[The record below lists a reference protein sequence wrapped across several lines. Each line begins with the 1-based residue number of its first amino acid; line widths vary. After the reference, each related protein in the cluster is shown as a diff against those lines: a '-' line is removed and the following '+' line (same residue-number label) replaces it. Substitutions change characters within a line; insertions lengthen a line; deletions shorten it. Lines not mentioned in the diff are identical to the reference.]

1 MSLLS
6 RLRER
11 QAAKVATATPATFAT
26 QAGGERRAVASVAT
40 VTVAKFPQQQA
51 AIPAKVSSGD
61 MATGSR
67 WWLIH
72 YRDRDPVETAFDPA
86 VTHAELLKWN
96 RDVVAAEP
104 LALATASLPSE
115 AKATIRRW
123 LALIGEV
130 DPDAIDRFLALSDGE
145 THRWV
150 LEQLTRMR

>member
-1 MSLLS
+1 MTPTTIVREARADGVRLTLS
-6 RLRER
+6 TFGTIKASGDSAAVNRWVAVIRER
-11 QAAKVATATPATFAT
+11 KAEIIDAL
-26 QAGGERRAVASVAT
+26 
-40 VTVAKFPQQQA
+40 
-51 AIPAKVSSGD
+51 KVSSGD

-96 RDVVAAEP
+96 RDAVAAE
-104 LALATASLPSE
+104 LWALATASLPSE

-123 LALIGEV
+123 LALVGEA
-130 DPDAIDRFLALSDGE
+130 DPHAIDRFLALSDAE